1 MDPVF
6 TSMEPI
12 KARAVPE
19 PLLNNQLHKVQTYI
33 HPVTNNSRKRTAK
46 LKKSLPNRQE
56 KYINLWSVN
65 VHTIHTMD

>member
-33 HPVTNNSRKRTAK
+33 HPVKNNSRKRTAK
-46 LKKSLPNRQE
+46 LKKSLPNRQG
-56 KYINLWSVN
+56 KVY
-65 VHTIHTMD
+65 